1 MWGRGGRENA
11 VSRALPTK
19 LAFPLFPELRAG
31 GVGVGGEGYHG
42 PSLLL
47 SLPIPTLQGRD
58 PDGLFAEDNVVAC
71 VLDMVMAGTETTSST
86 LQWAALLMGKHPGVQ
101 GGCAEWVGR
110 GPPGPREGLAG
121 RPAPT
126 LLSAGRVQAE
136 LDRVLGPGRPPQP
149 EDQRSLPYTNAVLHE
164 VQRLIT
170 LLPHVPRC
178 TAAATPAARLPAPQG
193 GRPGLAPTPRS
204 PLSAG
209 GPGGLKPGLPPWGG
223 GGGAPEQQT
232 WVRAPGEC
240 PAGGPAPAG
249 LGAPGPPL
257 PALRP
262 GPAPAH
268 RAPSLAAC
276 CRTRRAPP

>member
-178 TAAATPAARLPAPQG
+178 TAAATRLRGYLLPKVG
-193 GRPGLAPTPRS
+193 GRAWPPPLA
-204 PLSAG
+204 
-209 GPGGLKPGLPPWGG
+209 LPSRLG
-223 GGGAPEQQT
+223 
-232 WVRAPGEC
+232 
-240 PAGGPAPAG
+240 G
-249 LGAPGPPL
+249 LGA
-257 PALRP
+257 
-262 GPAPAH
+262 
-268 RAPSLAAC
+268 
-276 CRTRRAPP
+276 